1 MYAYRSILFKVA
13 MTQREFV
20 SFRLFNQWVNRYMAK
35 RKSKKKDTYWH
46 QLAGFCI
53 LQGMKPAQIAK
64 VLKEVFPLTEVTGR
78 HIGAYKRRMVQEGAI
93 VPTRAV
99 MSMNDMI
106 YMAPDLVSAEDR
118 FVYDCSVNSQI
129 QSLKC
134 FEYKLTAEERDE
146 LDEVERWIER
156 MKEK

>member
-1 MYAYRSILFKVA
+1 
-13 MTQREFV
+13 
-20 SFRLFNQWVNRYMAK
+20 MAK

-64 VLKEVFPLTEVTGR
+64 VLKEVFPQTDVTGR

-93 VPTRAV
+93 VPDRTI
-99 MSMNDMI
+99 MSLNDMM
-106 YMAPDLVSAEDR
+106 YMAKDLVSAEDK
-118 FVYDCSVNSQI
+118 FVYDCTINSQI

-134 FEYKLTAEERDE
+134 FEYKLTAEVEDE
-146 LDEVERWIER
+146 IEKVEAWIR
-156 MKEK
+156 KIK

>member
-1 MYAYRSILFKVA
+1 
-13 MTQREFV
+13 
-20 SFRLFNQWVNRYMAK
+20 MAK

-64 VLKEVFPLTEVTGR
+64 VLKEVFPQTDVTGR

-93 VPTRAV
+93 VPDKTI
-99 MSMNDMI
+99 MSLNDMM
-106 YMAPDLVSAEDR
+106 YMAKDLVSAEDK
-118 FVYDCSVNSQI
+118 FVYDCTINSQI
-129 QSLKC
+129 KSLKC
-134 FEYKLTAEERDE
+134 FEYKLTAEEKDE

>member
-1 MYAYRSILFKVA
+1 
-13 MTQREFV
+13 
-20 SFRLFNQWVNRYMAK
+20 MAK

-64 VLKEVFPLTEVTGR
+64 VLKEVFPQTDVTGR

-93 VPTRAV
+93 VPDKTI
-99 MSMNDMI
+99 MSLNDMM
-106 YMAPDLVSAEDR
+106 YMAKDLVSAEDK
-118 FVYDCSVNSQI
+118 FVYDCTINSQI

-134 FEYKLTAEERDE
+134 FEYKLTAEEKNE

-156 MKEK
+156 MKKR

>member
-1 MYAYRSILFKVA
+1 MA
-13 MTQREFV
+13 M
-20 SFRLFNQWVNRYMAK
+20 

-46 QLAGFCI
+46 ELAGFCI

-64 VLKEVFPLTEVTGR
+64 VLKEVFPQTDVTGR

-93 VPTRAV
+93 VPDRTI
-99 MSMNDMI
+99 MSLNDMMK
-106 YMAPDLVSAEDR
+106 MAKNLVSVEDR
-118 FVYDCSVNSQI
+118 FVYDCTVNSQI

-134 FEYKLTAEERDE
+134 FEYKLTAEEINE

-156 MKEK
+156 MKK

>member
-1 MYAYRSILFKVA
+1 
-13 MTQREFV
+13 
-20 SFRLFNQWVNRYMAK
+20 MAK
-35 RKSKKKDTYWH
+35 RKVKDRYWH
-46 QLAGFCI
+46 SLAGFCI

-64 VLKEVFPLTEVTGR
+64 VLKEVFPQTDVTGR

-93 VPTRAV
+93 VPDKTI
-99 MSMNDMI
+99 MSLNDMM
-106 YMAPDLVSAEDR
+106 YMAKDLVSAEDKV
-118 FVYDCSVNSQI
+118 VYDCTINSQI

-156 MKEK
+156 MKKR

>member
-1 MYAYRSILFKVA
+1 MA
-13 MTQREFV
+13 M
-20 SFRLFNQWVNRYMAK
+20 

-46 QLAGFCI
+46 ELAGFCI

-64 VLKEVFPLTEVTGR
+64 VLKEVFPQTDVTGR

-93 VPTRAV
+93 VPDRTI
-99 MSMNDMI
+99 MSLNDMMN
-106 YMAPDLVSAEDR
+106 MAKNLVSVEDR
-118 FVYDCSVNSQI
+118 FVYDCTVNSQI

-134 FEYKLTAEERDE
+134 FEYKLTAEEKDE

-156 MKEK
+156 MKQK

>member
-1 MYAYRSILFKVA
+1 
-13 MTQREFV
+13 
-20 SFRLFNQWVNRYMAK
+20 MAK

-64 VLKEVFPLTEVTGR
+64 ILKEVFPQTDVTGR

-93 VPTRAV
+93 VPDRTI
-99 MSMNDMI
+99 MSLNDMMN
-106 YMAPDLVSAEDR
+106 MAKNLVSVEDR
-118 FVYDCSVNSQI
+118 FVYDCTVNSQI

-134 FEYKLTAEERDE
+134 FEYKLTAEEKDE

-156 MKEK
+156 MKKR

>member
-1 MYAYRSILFKVA
+1 
-13 MTQREFV
+13 
-20 SFRLFNQWVNRYMAK
+20 MAK

-64 VLKEVFPLTEVTGR
+64 VLKEVFPQTDVTGR

-93 VPTRAV
+93 VPDRTI
-99 MSMNDMI
+99 MSLNDMMK
-106 YMAPDLVSAEDR
+106 MAKNLVSVEDR
-118 FVYDCSVNSQI
+118 FVYDCTVNSQI

-134 FEYKLTAEERDE
+134 FEYKLTAEEKDE

-156 MKEK
+156 MKKR

>member
-1 MYAYRSILFKVA
+1 MA
-13 MTQREFV
+13 M
-20 SFRLFNQWVNRYMAK
+20 

-46 QLAGFCI
+46 ELAGFCI

-64 VLKEVFPLTEVTGR
+64 VLKEVFPQTDVTGR

-93 VPTRAV
+93 VPDRTI
-99 MSMNDMI
+99 MSLNDMMN
-106 YMAPDLVSAEDR
+106 MAKNLVSVEDR
-118 FVYDCSVNSQI
+118 FVYDCTVNSQI

-134 FEYKLTAEERDE
+134 FEYKLTAEEKDE

-156 MKEK
+156 MKK

>member
-1 MYAYRSILFKVA
+1 
-13 MTQREFV
+13 
-20 SFRLFNQWVNRYMAK
+20 MAK
-35 RKSKKKDTYWH
+35 RSKKKDTYWH

-106 YMAPDLVSAEDR
+106 YMAPDLVSKEDR
-118 FVYDCSVNSQI
+118 FVYDCTVGSQI

-134 FEYKLTAEERDE
+134 FEYKLTKEEVNELEKAEA
-146 LDEVERWIER
+146 WI
-156 MKEK
+156 KNLKG

>member
-1 MYAYRSILFKVA
+1 
-13 MTQREFV
+13 
-20 SFRLFNQWVNRYMAK
+20 MAK

-64 VLKEVFPLTEVTGR
+64 VLKEVFPQTDVTGR
-78 HIGAYKRRMVQEGAI
+78 HIGASKRRMVQEGAI
-93 VPTRAV
+93 VPDKTI
-99 MSMNDMI
+99 MSLNDMM
-106 YMAPDLVSAEDR
+106 YMAKDLVSAEDK
-118 FVYDCSVNSQI
+118 FVYDCTINSQI

-134 FEYKLTAEERDE
+134 FEYKLTAEEKNE

-156 MKEK
+156 MKKR

>member
-1 MYAYRSILFKVA
+1 
-13 MTQREFV
+13 
-20 SFRLFNQWVNRYMAK
+20 MAK

-64 VLKEVFPLTEVTGR
+64 VLKEVFPQTDVTGR

-93 VPTRAV
+93 IPDRTI
-99 MSMNDMI
+99 MSLNDMM
-106 YMAPDLVSAEDR
+106 YMAKDLVSAEDK
-118 FVYDCSVNSQI
+118 FVYDCTINSQL

-134 FEYKLTAEERDE
+134 FEYKLTAEEKDE
-146 LDEVERWIER
+146 LELEPIKEDEDEE
-156 MKEK
+156 EADGGG

>member
-1 MYAYRSILFKVA
+1 
-13 MTQREFV
+13 
-20 SFRLFNQWVNRYMAK
+20 MAK

-64 VLKEVFPLTEVTGR
+64 VLKEVFPQTDVTGR

-93 VPTRAV
+93 IPDRTI
-99 MSMNDMI
+99 MSLNDMM
-106 YMAPDLVSAEDR
+106 YMAKDLVSAEDK
-118 FVYDCSVNSQI
+118 FVYDCTINSQI

-134 FEYKLTAEERDE
+134 FEYKLTAEEKDE
-146 LDEVERWIER
+146 LDEVDRLIER
-156 MKEK
+156 MKKR

>member
-1 MYAYRSILFKVA
+1 MA
-13 MTQREFV
+13 M
-20 SFRLFNQWVNRYMAK
+20 

-46 QLAGFCI
+46 ELAGFCI

-64 VLKEVFPLTEVTGR
+64 ILKEVFPQTDVTGR

-93 VPTRAV
+93 VPDRTI
-99 MSMNDMI
+99 MSLNDMMK
-106 YMAPDLVSAEDR
+106 MAKNLVSVEDR
-118 FVYDCSVNSQI
+118 FVYDCTVNSQI

-134 FEYKLTAEERDE
+134 FEYKLTAEEKDE

-156 MKEK
+156 IKK

>member
-1 MYAYRSILFKVA
+1 MA
-13 MTQREFV
+13 M
-20 SFRLFNQWVNRYMAK
+20 

-46 QLAGFCI
+46 ELAGFCI

-64 VLKEVFPLTEVTGR
+64 ILKEVFPQTDVTGR

-93 VPTRAV
+93 VPDRTI
-99 MSMNDMI
+99 MSLNDMMK
-106 YMAPDLVSAEDR
+106 MAKNLVSVEDR
-118 FVYDCSVNSQI
+118 FVYDCTVNSQI

-134 FEYKLTAEERDE
+134 FEYKLTAEEKDE

-156 MKEK
+156 MKQK

>member
-1 MYAYRSILFKVA
+1 M
-13 MTQREFV
+13 
-20 SFRLFNQWVNRYMAK
+20 

-46 QLAGFCI
+46 ELAGFCI

-64 VLKEVFPLTEVTGR
+64 ILKEVFPQTDVTGR

-93 VPTRAV
+93 VPDRTI
-99 MSMNDMI
+99 MSLNDMM
-106 YMAPDLVSAEDR
+106 YMAKDLVSAEDK
-118 FVYDCSVNSQI
+118 FVYDCTINSQI

-134 FEYKLTAEERDE
+134 FEYKLTAEEVNE

-156 MKEK
+156 MTQK

>member
-1 MYAYRSILFKVA
+1 
-13 MTQREFV
+13 
-20 SFRLFNQWVNRYMAK
+20 MAK

-64 VLKEVFPLTEVTGR
+64 VLKEVFPQTDVTGR

-93 VPTRAV
+93 VPDKTI
-99 MSMNDMI
+99 MSLNDMM
-106 YMAPDLVSAEDR
+106 YMAKDLVSAEDK
-118 FVYDCSVNSQI
+118 FVYDCTINSQI
-129 QSLKC
+129 QRLKC
-134 FEYKLTAEERDE
+134 FEYKLTAEEKDE

-156 MKEK
+156 MKKR

>member
-1 MYAYRSILFKVA
+1 
-13 MTQREFV
+13 
-20 SFRLFNQWVNRYMAK
+20 MAK

-46 QLAGFCI
+46 QLAGCCI

-64 VLKEVFPLTEVTGR
+64 VLKEVFPQTDVTGR

-93 VPTRAV
+93 VPDKTI
-99 MSMNDMI
+99 MSLNDMM
-106 YMAPDLVSAEDR
+106 YMAKDLVSAEDK
-118 FVYDCSVNSQI
+118 FVYDCTINSQI

-134 FEYKLTAEERDE
+134 FEYKLTAEEKDE

-156 MKEK
+156 MKKR